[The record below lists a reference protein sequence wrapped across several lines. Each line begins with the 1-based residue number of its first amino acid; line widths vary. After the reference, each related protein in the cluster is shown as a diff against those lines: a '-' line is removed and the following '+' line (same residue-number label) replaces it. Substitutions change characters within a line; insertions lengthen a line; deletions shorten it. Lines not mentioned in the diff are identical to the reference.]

1 MLKKIK
7 LTEYLNKLTHQ
18 RRTRYKLEKQ
28 TKLENR
34 TPTIIGNNCVCGIIY
49 KDLNLQY
56 ASPTTNVLIRPDD
69 FLLFAENLEYY
80 LSCVPEETFLE
91 GVSYP
96 VGVLRN
102 GEEEVHLLFMHYE
115 SFQEAKE
122 KWIRRCGRIDMNNL
136 YIVFQYLFFRQKLFL
151 RKKSTL
157 YKRFKALPYANKRL
171 LINAWFSFDKE
182 IVAIPKVFFSREK
195 NTLLY
200 LTRFSKKRLID
211 KFDYVS
217 FLNTK

>member
-1 MLKKIK
+1 MLKKIAF
-7 LTEYLNKLTHQ
+7 TEYLDTLILK
-18 RRTRYKLEKQ
+18 RREHYKLKKQ
-28 TKLENR
+28 AKLKN
-34 TPTIIGNNCVCGIIY
+34 TAPTIIGNNCVCGIIY

-56 ASPTTNVLIRPDD
+56 ASPTTSILIPPED
-69 FLLFAENLEYY
+69 FFLFAENLEYY
-80 LSCVPEETFLE
+80 LSCTLEETSLE
-91 GVSYP
+91 GVSHP
-96 VGVLRN
+96 VGLLKN
-102 GEEEVHLLFMHYE
+102 GDEQVCLIFMHDK

-122 KWIRRCGRIDMNNL
+122 KWIRRCSRIDMNNL
-136 YIVFQYLFFRQKLFL
+136 YIVFQYLFLKQKLFL

-157 YKRFKALPYANKRL
+157 YKRFKALPCANKRL

-182 IVAIPKVFFSREK
+182 IVAIPKVIFSKEK

-200 LTRFSKKRLID
+200 LTKFSKKRLMD

>member
-1 MLKKIK
+1 MLEKLKIIQR
-7 LTEYLNKLTHQ
+7 LDRLTHK
-18 RRTRYKLEKQ
+18 RRADYRHQ
-28 TKLENR
+28 NQMRLEN
-34 TPTIIGNNCVCGIIY
+34 TAPTIIGNTCVCGIMY

-56 ASPTTNVLIRPDD
+56 ASPTTNILIPADE
-69 FLLFAENLEYY
+69 FLLFAADLEHY
-80 LSCVPEETFLE
+80 LSCVPEETFLD

-96 VGVLRN
+96 VGLLKN
-102 GEEEVHLLFMHYE
+102 GDEHVHLLFMHDD
-115 SFQEAKE
+115 SFEEAKE
-122 KWIRRCGRIDMNNL
+122 KWLRRCGRVDMKNL
-136 YIVFQYLFFRQKLFL
+136 YIVYQYLFSRQKLFL
-151 RKKSTL
+151 RKSSTL
-157 YKRFKALPYANKRL
+157 YKRFKALPHANKRL

-200 LTRFSKKRLID
+200 LTRFSKKRLMD